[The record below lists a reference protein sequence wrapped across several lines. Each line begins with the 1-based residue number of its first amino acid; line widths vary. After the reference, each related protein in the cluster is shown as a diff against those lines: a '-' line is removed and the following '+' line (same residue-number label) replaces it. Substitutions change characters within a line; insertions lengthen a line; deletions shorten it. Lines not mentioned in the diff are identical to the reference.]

1 MDGKFRRLSEDE
13 LEEFSSPL
21 RFFKGLFIAAAISVF
36 LWALFLWLATLCL
49 GWGQ

>member
-21 RFFKGLFIAAAISVF
+21 RFFKGLFIAAVISVF
-36 LWALFLWLATLCL
+36 LWIAIILAWTL
-49 GWGQ
+49 